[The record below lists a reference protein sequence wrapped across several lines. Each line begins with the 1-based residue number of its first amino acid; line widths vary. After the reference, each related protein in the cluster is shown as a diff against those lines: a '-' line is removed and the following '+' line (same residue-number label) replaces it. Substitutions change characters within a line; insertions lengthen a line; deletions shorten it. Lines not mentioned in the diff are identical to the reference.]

1 MSCNTRINELEYTKK
16 VEENF
21 INIKIPFSNENQQ
34 LVDYFLNQFSKQ
46 SLKQLAKNWLVDEE
60 NCSIISPN
68 KTYFLTK
75 KELVFVKLLLENKIV
90 TYEKMIWCVWEGKID
105 ITQNAIKVFVK
116 NFKKKI
122 PPSVLKN
129 LNGIGYRLVSSTF

>member
-1 MSCNTRINELEYTKK
+1 MSYNTRIDKLKYTKK

-21 INIKIPFSNENQQ
+21 INIKIPFSSENQQ
-34 LVDYFLNQFSKQ
+34 VVDYFLNQFSKLN
-46 SLKQLAKNWLVDEE
+46 LKQLAKNWLVDEE
-60 NCSIISPN
+60 SCSIISPN
-68 KTYFLTK
+68 KTYFLTR
-75 KELVFVKLLLENKIV
+75 KELIFVKLLLENKIV
-90 TYEKMIWCVWEGKID
+90 TYEKMIWFVWEGKID

>member
-1 MSCNTRINELEYTKK
+1 VSYNRKINELEYTKK
-16 VEENF
+16 IEEDF
-21 INIKIPFSNENQQ
+21 INIKIPFSSENQQ
-34 LVDYFLNQFSKQ
+34 LVDCFLNQLSKLN
-46 SLKQLAKNWLVDEE
+46 LKQLAKNWLVDEE

-68 KTYFLTK
+68 KTFFLTK
-75 KELVFVKLLLENKIV
+75 KELIFVKLLLKNKIV
-90 TYEKMIWCVWEGKID
+90 TYEEMMWSIWEGKID

-129 LNGIGYRLVSSTF
+129 LNGIGYRLVNTTF